1 MRHQMLLQQ
10 LSRCSA
16 QFGRQLPRRDRKS
29 GLHQASHHAGNWA
42 YGYWSFVKS
51 PRTMMTST
59 VLARADS
66 LIMLAWRLCSK
77 RLRWLFMSLRLVK
90 PSKAPVCFSYTKS
103 SWICISSVSM
113 MTYFCQSST
122 WATYAT
128 IISCLSASSEKQ
140 TCASYGANSPGLH
153 LEKWGGK
160 IILR

>member
-16 QFGRQLPRRDRKS
+16 QFGRQLPKRDRKS
-29 GLHQASHHAGNWA
+29 GLHQASHHAENWA

-51 PRTMMTST
+51 PRTMMTSM
-59 VLARADS
+59 VLARAD
-66 LIMLAWRLCSK
+66 CPK
-77 RLRWLFMSLRLVK
+77 RLRWLFMSPRLVK
-90 PSKAPVCFSYTKS
+90 PSKAPVCLSYTK